1 MRRFEEA
8 LAMPDRPEGYA
19 PLARLVVA
27 GTLSDPAS
35 VAAACERFWRDLV
48 PWAERRGIRLVE
60 PRRILF

>member
-1 MRRFEEA
+1 
-8 LAMPDRPEGYA
+8 MPDRPEGYA